1 MKREME
7 MFKKEVQTN
16 INELENDAEFHK
28 ISEQWFCH
36 SMEKKY
42 SYNFR
47 WMGFA
52 HYPISAGYCC
62 NAGNNLGG
70 EARSDH

>member
-47 WMGFA
+47 WMGRPIIQ
-52 HYPISAGYCC
+52 YP
-62 NAGNNLGG
+62 
-70 EARSDH
+70 